1 MSDYTASDHHLE
13 QVSATSNPNPRA
25 DASLI
30 ATQQA
35 TVPPRDQKFRRAK
48 IFGEGNF
55 GVVFDNCFGE
65 ARVSQR

>member
-1 MSDYTASDHHLE
+1 MTDSRHDHHLE
-13 QVSATSNPNPRA
+13 QVSASSNPNPRA

-35 TVPPRDQKFRRAK
+35 TVPPGRQRFPCPTLQ
-48 IFGEGNF
+48 GEGNF
-55 GVVFDNCFGE
+55 GGVFDNCFGE